1 MNLKLLYISL
11 KHPVKMNY
19 SVIVIDDEQPARD
32 IIRSYLSDHEDFK
45 LIAECSNGF
54 EGLKLIQEHKPDLIF
69 LDVQMPKITG
79 FEMLELL
86 DHFPAIIFSTAFDE
100 YAIKAFDMSAV
111 DYLLKPYSQVRFN
124 QAVEKALLRLKENKS
139 DEETIGNLVGSEY
152 LTSEAINRIVVKTG
166 SKIKVIPIDQIEYF
180 EADDDYVTI
189 YTPEGRFLK
198 QQTMK
203 YLEANLDSREFI
215 RIHRSFIVR
224 LNQIVQ
230 IEPYEKESKVVIL
243 KNGKKIKVSKSGL
256 KVLKGALG
264 L

>member
-1 MNLKLLYISL
+1 MKYT
-11 KHPVKMNY
+11 
-19 SVIVIDDEQPARD
+19 VIIIDDEQPARE
-32 IIRSYLSDHEDFK
+32 IIRSYLLGHKDFE

-54 EGLKLIQEHKPDLIF
+54 EGLKLIQKHNPDLIF

-86 DHFPAIIFSTAFDE
+86 DAFPTIIFSTAFDE
-100 YAIKAFDMSAV
+100 FAIKAFDLSAV
-111 DYLLKPYSQVRFN
+111 DYLLKPYSQERFD
-124 QAVEKALLRLKENKS
+124 QAVKKALKRLQEQNIDKEPLK
-139 DEETIGNLVGSEY
+139 TLVRANY
-152 LTSEAINRIVVKTG
+152 LSQDSLSRIVVKTG

-203 YLEANLDSREFI
+203 FLEANLDNREFI
-215 RIHRSFIVR
+215 RVHRSFIVR
-224 LNQIVQ
+224 VNQIVQ
-230 IEPYEKESKVVIL
+230 IEPYEKESKVVVL

-256 KVLKGALG
+256 KVLKEALD